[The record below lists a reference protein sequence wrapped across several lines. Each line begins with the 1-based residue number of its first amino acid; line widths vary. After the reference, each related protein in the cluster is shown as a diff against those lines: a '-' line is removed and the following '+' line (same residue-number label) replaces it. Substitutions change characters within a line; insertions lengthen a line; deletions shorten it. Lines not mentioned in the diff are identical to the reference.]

1 MTQSQIR
8 QMVDELAEDVRTF
21 VFQTLDAE
29 IWING
34 EEAGRVANTIERTF
48 RQQIDR
54 LFNFEKANKQ
64 GRKQRF
70 GLSESR

>member
-1 MTQSQIR
+1 MTHSQIR
-8 QMVDELAEDVRTF
+8 QMADELAEAVRVF

-34 EEAGRVANTIERTF
+34 DEAGCVASAIERAF

-54 LFNFEKANKQ
+54 LFK
-64 GRKQRF
+64 
-70 GLSESR
+70 SENPKKHHTKLTR

>member
-1 MTQSQIR
+1 MTRSQIR
-8 QMVDELAEDVRTF
+8 QMVDELAEEVRTF

-34 EEAGRVANTIERTF
+34 AEAGRVATAVERAF

-54 LFNFEKANKQ
+54 LFDIQKEP
-64 GRKQRF
+64 GRSKKHRF
-70 GLSESR
+70 RESA